1 MTTTVEGYRKSKEPS
16 TNQAFEMESKED
28 PETNRSN
35 LTEYNSDDE
44 KELKKI
50 DLILN
55 SSSVFNSYS
64 LRVYLI
70 IMLVLM
76 TDGAEATIVSFLI
89 TVLEKKWNFSTFEKG
104 IFGSFG
110 AIGSFIGGMISGSLS
125 DVYGRKPLFIIGN
138 IIATICCF
146 LSAFSQGIV
155 TFAICRSLYGF
166 GIGISIAAAS
176 SLVTEISSTK
186 RRAFMLASIWLFFP
200 LGEFYC
206 AIIADY
212 FLVTTF
218 NDPDNWRKLI
228 MSIGVPCFISSI
240 FTFFVDESP
249 RFLLQKNRYEEAF
262 VIIDRIKQANLQ
274 GYLSEL
280 DKETIKKET
289 ELDHEHEADN
299 SKATQIKNKYKAVFS
314 SKFIKITVFIT
325 FINFICATSWNG
337 LSYIMP
343 KILIDQQIRHST
355 NGKIMDP
362 HAPYHTF
369 MISALLEIPCTFICS
384 SLADLLGRKF
394 AILLSFILCL
404 IPGILIVLSVPGFYI
419 YFVMIRFI
427 TVVPWGI
434 IYIYTNEVYPTKF
447 RTTAIGLLGAFSKVS
462 SLFSPTIMILLYET
476 SFLLPFLFA
485 TILFS
490 FGVVFAFLLPYE
502 TKGLSIK

>member
-1 MTTTVEGYRKSKEPS
+1 MITVEGCQRSKDTS
-16 TNQAFEMESKED
+16 TNQAFEIESKEE
-28 PETNRSN
+28 PENRKN
-35 LTEYNSDDE
+35 TLTNSDDE
-44 KELKKI
+44 SEVKKI
-50 DLILN
+50 DVIFNN
-55 SSSVFNSYS
+55 SSLFNNYS

-89 TVLEKKWNFSTFEKG
+89 NVLEKKWYFSTFEKG

-110 AIGSFIGGMISGSLS
+110 AMGSFIGGMISGSLS

-155 TFAICRSLYGF
+155 SFAICRCLYGF

-186 RRAFMLASIWLFFP
+186 RRALMLATIWLFFP

-212 FLVTTF
+212 FLVSTAS
-218 NDPDNWRKLI
+218 DPDNWRKLI

-249 RFLLQKNRYEEAF
+249 RFLLQKKRYEEAF
-262 VIIDRIKQANLQ
+262 TIIDRIKQANLQ

-289 ELDHEHEADN
+289 EEDHEQETGQ
-299 SKATQIKNKYKAVFS
+299 SKSTQIKNKYKAVFS
-314 SKFIKITVFIT
+314 SKFIKITIFIT

-343 KILIDQQIRHST
+343 KILIDQQIKQSSS
-355 NGKIMDP
+355 GKIIDP

-384 SLADLLGRKF
+384 TLADLLGRKF
-394 AILLSFILCL
+394 AILLSFLLCL
-404 IPGILIVLSVPGFYI
+404 IPGILIVLSVPGFYF
-419 YFVMIRFI
+419 YFVMIRFV

-447 RTTAIGLLGAFSKVS
+447 RTTAIGLLGAFSKIS
-462 SLFSPTIMILLYET
+462 SLFSPTVMILLYET
-476 SFLLPFLFA
+476 SFNLPFMFVS
-485 TILFS
+485 ILFS
-490 FGVVFAFLLPYE
+490 CGVLFAFLLPYE